1 MGEFVLRRLLAA
13 IPVLLIVTL
22 IAASIMQ
29 LVPGDPAAVIAG
41 QGATDAEVAQVRAQL
56 GLDRPF
62 LLRLGEWYLGLIQGD
77 LGYSLTL
84 NRTVGQAILER
95 VPVTLALSGVA
106 LALTVLIGVPAGVLA
121 ALRPNSWVDQ
131 LVLTLALIGVSV
143 PNFWLS
149 LMLIVLF
156 GVIVDWL
163 PTGGYV
169 PFAEDPVGWARS
181 LVLPCVS
188 LALLQIGL
196 LARITRATMLEVLRN
211 DYVRTARAKGLP
223 WTMVVGKHALK
234 NVMIPVVTV
243 IGISFGLL
251 LSGSVVIETVYSIPG
266 MGRLLATAIFS
277 RDYPVIQ
284 GGLLVTAATL
294 VLLNLVVD
302 LLYAVLDPRVTYD
315 RR

>member
-1 MGEFVLRRLLAA
+1 MGEFILRRLLAA

-41 QGATDAEVAQVRAQL
+41 QGASDAEVAQVRAQL
-56 GLDRPF
+56 GLDRSFPV
-62 LLRLGEWYLGLIQGD
+62 RLAEWYVGLARGD
-77 LGYSLTL
+77 LGHSLML
-84 NRTVGQAILER
+84 NRSVGQAILER

-106 LALTVLIGVPAGVLA
+106 LLLTVLIGVPAGVLA

-131 LVLTLALIGVSV
+131 LVLTLALVGVSV

-156 GVIVDWL
+156 GVIVEWF

-169 PFAEDPVGWARS
+169 PFADDPVQWARS
-181 LVLPCVS
+181 LVLPSIS

-223 WTMVVGKHALK
+223 RRMVVGKHALK

-302 LLYAVLDPRVTYD
+302 LLYAALDPRVTYD